1 MKRRN
6 FLTIAAAS
14 GLYAT
19 SGFRASAQTSILS
32 LTGDLAS
39 GARSF
44 SDQDLLDLPQVSF
57 ETSTLWT
64 EGVLEF
70 SGPSLK
76 SVLEA
81 SGAGQGNIV
90 MTAVN
95 DYSVEMPQDIV
106 SDELPIIANR
116 INGEPFS
123 VRDKGPLWVVFPYDS
138 DTELQ
143 QELIYS
149 YSIWQLNR
157 IEVLG

>member
-39 GARSF
+39 GARGF

-76 SVLEA
+76 SLLEA

-123 VRDKGPLWVVFPYDS
+123 VRDKGRYGLSSPM
-138 DTELQ
+138 TAT
-143 QELIYS
+143 
-149 YSIWQLNR
+149 LNCSR
-157 IEVLG
+157 N

>member
-32 LTGDLAS
+32 LSGDLAS
-39 GARSF
+39 GERSF
-44 SDQDLLDLPQVSF
+44 SDQDLLDLPQVSC

>member
-76 SVLEA
+76 SVL
-81 SGAGQGNIV
+81 
-90 MTAVN
+90 
-95 DYSVEMPQDIV
+95 
-106 SDELPIIANR
+106 
-116 INGEPFS
+116 
-123 VRDKGPLWVVFPYDS
+123 
-138 DTELQ
+138 
-143 QELIYS
+143 
-149 YSIWQLNR
+149 
-157 IEVLG
+157 

>member
-1 MKRRN
+1 M
-6 FLTIAAAS
+6 
-14 GLYAT
+14 
-19 SGFRASAQTSILS
+19 
-32 LTGDLAS
+32 AS

-106 SDELPIIANR
+106 SDELPIVANR

>member
-1 MKRRN
+1 M
-6 FLTIAAAS
+6 
-14 GLYAT
+14 
-19 SGFRASAQTSILS
+19 
-32 LTGDLAS
+32 
-39 GARSF
+39 
-44 SDQDLLDLPQVSF
+44 
-57 ETSTLWT
+57 
-64 EGVLEF
+64 EF

-76 SVLEA
+76 SVLA
-81 SGAGQGNIV
+81 SSGAGQGNIV

-116 INGEPFS
+116 MNGEPFS

>member
-1 MKRRN
+1 M
-6 FLTIAAAS
+6 T
-14 GLYAT
+14 
-19 SGFRASAQTSILS
+19 GFRAYAQSS
-32 LTGDLAS
+32 VLTFSGDVSSDAL
-39 GARSF
+39 SF
-44 SDQDLLDLPQVSF
+44 SDADLLELPQVSF
-57 ETSTLWT
+57 ETFTLWT
-64 EGVLEF
+64 EGVQEF

-81 SGAGQGNIV
+81 NNAGEGNLL
-90 MTAVN
+90 MSAVN
-95 DYSVEMPQDIV
+95 DYSVEMPQDII

-123 VRDKGPLWVVFPYDS
+123 VCDKGPLWVVFPYDS

>member
-1 MKRRN
+1 M
-6 FLTIAAAS
+6 
-14 GLYAT
+14 
-19 SGFRASAQTSILS
+19 
-32 LTGDLAS
+32 AS

-76 SVLEA
+76 SVLA
-81 SGAGQGNIV
+81 SSGAGQGNIV

-116 INGEPFS
+116 MNGEPFS

>member
-39 GARSF
+39 GARGF

-76 SVLEA
+76 SLLEA